1 MPLIIE
7 ILCRLEGCIGQLN
20 RKIKVVREPK
30 SLMDMVIPRVSKQRI
45 SVTHSGWAILLAII
59 PPRASSTV
67 LYSNTWDGFATIKP
81 NVKRGWKCML
91 GL

>member
-20 RKIKVVREPK
+20 RKVKVVREPK

-45 SVTHSGWAILLAII
+45 SVTHN
-59 PPRASSTV
+59 R
-67 LYSNTWDGFATIKP
+67 
-81 NVKRGWKCML
+81 
-91 GL
+91 